1 MEKMKDGP
9 QRVCVSRS
17 EAGGCGLSIK
27 AERTRTP
34 PLGTRLL
41 SVGFILTLTLFVRV
55 STRHSGFLPQ
65 DGAGLCASGVLNPR
79 SLSPSS
85 RWRLSLVTGS
95 GSEDNT
101 ESLGAQ
107 SLKRINHLP

>member
-41 SVGFILTLTLFVRV
+41 SVGFILTLTLCASAQDTAASCRKMVLGCVPVV
-55 STRHSGFLPQ
+55 SLTRAASVLPA
-65 DGAGLCASGVLNPR
+65 DGACH
-79 SLSPSS
+79 
-85 RWRLSLVTGS
+85 W
-95 GSEDNT
+95 
-101 ESLGAQ
+101 
-107 SLKRINHLP
+107 